1 MNDVYEKLEA
11 LIKNMEGYYTDAE
24 AHSALPKLVSAIMEE
39 EVTANGAEIIA
50 ICELVLQVCF
60 NGINEMDPETRNLF
74 FPYEV
79 VSWQAFRL

>member
-1 MNDVYEKLEA
+1 M
-11 LIKNMEGYYTDAE
+11 M
-24 AHSALPKLVSAIMEE
+24 SAIKEE

-79 VSWQAFRL
+79 VSLQAFRL